1 MTSFQGKAVVIT
13 GAASGIGEALANAMA
28 AQGARLLICDIDFA
42 RLEAVAQPLRDRG
55 LICLTQVCDVAKV
68 ADLEALAERARQA
81 FEGVDVLVNNAGVG
95 LVSPVRSL
103 DPVDAHWLIDINFWG
118 VVNGSRIFLPLLQA
132 RPGSTIVNLSSV
144 FAMISVP
151 TQSMYNASKAAV
163 RAFSDA
169 MREEIR
175 DSRVNVLC
183 VHPGGIKTRIAEQ
196 SRLGDYSSMA
206 ASPKALHAQFD
217 KMARTSAPQAAAV
230 IVKALQAG
238 KTRVLIGADARI
250 GDLLFRLVPTRA
262 SAWLATLAR
271 RQIAGRRA
279 AAQRSAPGE

>member
-1 MTSFQGKAVVIT
+1 MATPATISASPPTLVRDSPSPSITAENTSPPAGTHRKLSDTVRAGSKRLTVT
-13 GAASGIGEALANAMA
+13 A
-28 AQGARLLICDIDFA
+28 AQK
-42 RLEAVAQPLRDRG
+42 
-55 LICLTQVCDVAKV
+55 AK
-68 ADLEALAERARQA
+68 
-81 FEGVDVLVNNAGVG
+81 
-95 LVSPVRSL
+95 
-103 DPVDAHWLIDINFWG
+103 
-118 VVNGSRIFLPLLQA
+118 
-132 RPGSTIVNLSSV
+132 
-144 FAMISVP
+144 
-151 TQSMYNASKAAV
+151 
-163 RAFSDA
+163 
-169 MREEIR
+169 IR

-206 ASPKALHAQFD
+206 TSPKALHAQFD

-271 RQIAGRRA
+271 RQIARRRS
-279 AAQRSAPGE
+279 AAQR